1 MKGMALPF
9 KRVVK
14 LYRITI
20 VFFLLGSIQT
30 NSHIYPLLNS
40 MARNLGN
47 LILKHSIILICRNG
61 TCLQFLSHL
70 TFSPHVHTHIHS
82 STASYRFLLVSGSRR
97 LVYAALAPQLRLS
110 FRQLGHQ
117 DSQDKLAPSVL
128 MVDGHWQRSLLY
140 HIVNHYITLYNP

>member
-70 TFSPHVHTHIHS
+70 TFSPHVHTHTYTLARLRTDFCWCQAVGGLFMRPCTTVAAFFP
-82 STASYRFLLVSGSRR
+82 TARAPRQPRQACAFSPDGRWALTKIPTVSHCKS
-97 LVYAALAPQLRLS
+97 
-110 FRQLGHQ
+110 
-117 DSQDKLAPSVL
+117 
-128 MVDGHWQRSLLY
+128 
-140 HIVNHYITLYNP
+140 LYNII